1 MDHAAIGIAQ
11 LVNNITDGQERL
23 ADRKTNLRRART
35 VQEAIEAIGRL
46 QTENAELRLYLA
58 TVICLLMSKG
68 VISQEEFAEL
78 SVAIDGM
85 DGVADG
91 RFDGQIAPDGTVG
104 ASAETRKDVALRELS
119 AVVKK
124 MGQ

>member
-11 LVNNITDGQERL
+11 LVNNITGGQERL
-23 ADRKTNLRRART
+23 ADRQASFRRAQT
-35 VQEAIEAIGRL
+35 VKDAIRAVGQL
-46 QTENAELRLYLA
+46 QAENAELRLYLA

-68 VISQEEFAEL
+68 VITQEEFAEL
-78 SVAIDGM
+78 STAIDGM

-119 AVVKK
+119 AAVKK
-124 MGQ
+124 MGR